1 MIELNQVSKY
11 YDGIAAVSQV
21 SFSVPQGELLVLLGT
36 SGSGKTTTLKMI
48 NRLIEKDSGSIMI
61 NGEDINKLHPHL
73 LRRKIG
79 YVIQQV
85 GLFPHYSIAKNIAL
99 VPELLGWTEDR
110 IKKRVNTLLDLIG
123 LNAEVKN
130 RLPHELSGGQQQR
143 VGLARALAS
152 DPELILMDEPFGALD
167 PITRQAMQKELKEL
181 QKSTAKTIILVTH
194 DVKEAFILADRI
206 CLMDKGN
213 IQQCGSPK
221 ELLYKPSNTFVRAF
235 FESSIAELELL
246 AVKLFQL
253 APFLNDLVK
262 LDGETAT
269 LDHEITLKEAYDQNR
284 FKAITF
290 SYEGQDF
297 IVSKDDLLRIFYSNK
312 RNITL

>member
-1 MIELNQVSKY
+1 
-11 YDGIAAVSQV
+11 
-21 SFSVPQGELLVLLGT
+21 
-36 SGSGKTTTLKMI
+36 
-48 NRLIEKDSGSIMI
+48 
-61 NGEDINKLHPHL
+61 
-73 LRRKIG
+73 
-79 YVIQQV
+79 
-85 GLFPHYSIAKNIAL
+85 
-99 VPELLGWTEDR
+99 
-110 IKKRVNTLLDLIG
+110 
-123 LNAEVKN
+123 
-130 RLPHELSGGQQQR
+130 
-143 VGLARALAS
+143 
-152 DPELILMDEPFGALD
+152 
-167 PITRQAMQKELKEL
+167 
-181 QKSTAKTIILVTH
+181 
-194 DVKEAFILADRI
+194 
-206 CLMDKGN
+206 MDKGN